1 MKSKFVP
8 LSAAGIAVIVFALSG
23 FAQTQQATQQ
33 WFKGNTH
40 IHTSR
45 SDGDSTPEEV
55 TKWYKEN
62 GYNFLFITD
71 HETITPVDELN
82 RSFGV
87 RGEFAVFT
95 AQEITDRLNKKP
107 YHVNG
112 LGLTTVVMPNHGTS
126 VVQNVQQNIDAV
138 RRAGGVPQVNHPNF
152 GWALTHNEILQLK
165 NVNLMEI
172 YNGHPLVNNLGGGGV
187 PGVEEMWDK
196 LLTAGKLIYGVASD
210 DVHTVRKLGDRKEP
224 TPGHG
229 WVIVNAAA
237 LDQKSVMEALDRGDF
252 YSSTGVELESYS
264 ATEREI
270 HIAVK
275 QERWSKY
282 RIQFIGRDGR
292 VLSEAVES
300 PASYKVRGN
309 EGYVRVR
316 VAESNGKM
324 AWTQPEFIQPRKR
337 RSGNVR

>member
-1 MKSKFVP
+1 MKSLLTR
-8 LSAAGIAVIVFALSG
+8 LSAAGIAIVAITLSPY
-23 FAQTQQATQQ
+23 AQTQQATQR

-71 HETITPVDELN
+71 HETITPVETLN
-82 RSFGV
+82 SQFGSS
-87 RGEFAVFT
+87 GGFLVFYG
-95 AQEITDRLNKKP
+95 QEITDRLNKKP

-112 LGLTTVVMPNHGTS
+112 LGLTTVVMPKHGTTI
-126 VVQNVQQNIDAV
+126 VQNVQLNIDAV

-152 GWALTHNEILQLK
+152 GWALTHTEISQLK

-187 PGVEEMWDK
+187 PSVEEIWDK

-210 DVHTVRKLGDRKEP
+210 DVHSVRKLGDRSVP

-229 WVIVNAAA
+229 WVMVNAAT

-252 YSSTGVELESYS
+252 YASTGVELESYFV
-264 ATEREI
+264 TESEI
-270 HIAVK
+270 RIAVK

-282 RIQFIGRDGR
+282 RIQFVGRNGKI
-292 VLSEAVES
+292 LNEALES
-300 PASYKVRGN
+300 PAAYKIRGN
-309 EGYVRVR
+309 EGYIRVR
-316 VAESNGKM
+316 VLESNGKM
-324 AWTQPEFIQPRKR
+324 AWTQPVFIKPRIKPLR
-337 RSGNVR
+337 NGR